1 MKPRFLSFQ
10 SSKAEARPSR
20 RELVEVVSA
29 EDDAGIDL
37 ELLEALV
44 HLPGKLKRVKPR
56 KESALN

>member
-1 MKPRFLSFQ
+1 LFE
-10 SSKAEARPSR
+10 SSEAEARPR
-20 RELVEVVSA
+20 GRELVEIVAA

-44 HLPGKLKRVKPR
+44 HLPGRLKRAEPR